1 MVNVG
6 RSGIENDRPIKT
18 LRNIHDKLKKSSLL
32 LSLIIAKL
40 LNIQKKQIPAE
51 AYLQRYS

>member
-1 MVNVG
+1 MG
-6 RSGIENDRPIKT
+6 TSGIENDRPIKT

-32 LSLIIAKL
+32 LSLIIVKL
-40 LNIQKKQIPAE
+40 LSIQKKQIPTE